1 MGLFFEV
8 LSAINDPKQDAS
20 IQQLGAITNSVQQL
34 AQNNGMEPDAMQSV
48 MTNLGP
54 MIGPL
59 LKQQM
64 GGNGNGNG
72 GNMVGNLMNLAT
84 GGGGGGMGALASMIT
99 PQMMQ
104 TLGQQS
110 GVDGGKL
117 QSLLPGLLPIV
128 MQVMNMGNSS
138 GGGGNPVLSAFLE
151 GGSGGADL
159 GTMMKFANRFMN
171 PPQ

>member
-8 LSAINDPKQDAS
+8 LSAINNPKQDAS
-20 IQQLGAITNSVQQL
+20 IQQLSQITNSVQQL
-34 AQNNGMEPDAMQSV
+34 AQQNEVEPDAMQSV

-54 MIGPL
+54 MVGPL

-64 GGNGNGNG
+64 GGNGA
-72 GNMVGNLMNLAT
+72 GNMVGNLMNMAT
-84 GGGGGGMGALASMIT
+84 GGGGMGALASMIT

-104 TLGQQS
+104 SLGQQS
-110 GVDGGKL
+110 GVDAGKL

-128 MQVMNMGNSS
+128 MQVMNMGNDS
-138 GGGGNPVLSAFLE
+138 GGSGNPILSAFL
-151 GGSGGADL
+151 GGSKGGADL
-159 GTMMKFANRFMN
+159 GSMMKFANRFMN

>member
-8 LSAINDPKQDAS
+8 LSAINNPKQEAS
-20 IQQLGAITNSVQQL
+20 IQQLGNITRSVQSL
-34 AQNNGMEPDAMQSV
+34 AQDNGVEPDAMQSV
-48 MTNLGP
+48 MSNLGP

-64 GGNGNGNG
+64 GGG
-72 GNMVGNLMNLAT
+72 GGAGGMVGNLMNMAT
-84 GGGGGGMGALASMIT
+84 GGGGGMGALASLIT

-117 QSLLPGLLPIV
+117 QSMIPGLLPIV
-128 MQVMNMGNSS
+128 MQVMNMGKGS
-138 GGGGNPVLSAFLE
+138 GGGGNPILNAFLD

-159 GTMMKFANRFMN
+159 GTMLKFANRFMN

>member
-20 IQQLGAITNSVQQL
+20 IQQLGDITRSVQQL
-34 AQNNGMEPDAMQSV
+34 AQDNGVEPDAMQSV

-64 GGNGNGNG
+64 GGDGA
-72 GNMVGNLMNLAT
+72 GNMMGNLMNMAT
-84 GGGGGGMGALASMIT
+84 GGGGGMGALASMMT

-117 QSLLPGLLPIV
+117 QSLIPGLLPIV
-128 MQVMNMGNSS
+128 MQVMNMGNGS
-138 GGGGNPVLSAFLE
+138 GGGGNPILNAFLK
-151 GGSGGADL
+151 GGSGGTDL
-159 GTMMKFANRFMN
+159 GSMLKFANRFMN